1 MVGALKCKQVGDN
14 QFTFCF
20 DESGLVDRLFITD
33 PRQWQVASLEA
44 NRVVDVGI
52 VVRQVD
58 SCVPLVEAG
67 LLHYGM
73 KLTEADVHR
82 LLDLYRIDCD
92 RTLAL
97 KPLLKILA
105 LHVKDDPEFLKA
117 VVQDKEEMNVV
128 DELVE
133 DPTFGAAFADL
144 DPNDTHEFSDI
155 TKKLTKITHRRL
167 GRDLRMKRKIEVKK
181 ALAATAR
188 RRVRPRLGPAA
199 EADPP
204 GAEAGGC
211 GCCSPPVPGPPVAGP
226 PVAGPPV
233 PLKRRRRP
241 LGRGP
246 RRQEL
251 WDDAGHFALSEAW
264 RLSTLTAQSAQ
275 CSLPGH
281 ERCNKTVSVRQNL
294 NGDEARRLVMQ
305 WCIDGIGLTNREEH
319 MKIKPVQT
327 YTLSE
332 IPSEQEL
339 LELVNGQTLA

>member
-1 MVGALKCKQVGDN
+1 MVGAIKCKSVGDN
-14 QFTFCF
+14 EFTFCV
-20 DESGLVDRLFITD
+20 DGSGLVDRLFITD

-44 NRVVDVGI
+44 TRVFDVGI

-73 KLTEADVHR
+73 KLTTADVCR
-82 LLDLYRIDCD
+82 LLDLYGIDCD

-105 LHVKDDPEFLKA
+105 LHVKDDPEFVKA

-128 DELVE
+128 DQLVE

-144 DPNDTHEFSDI
+144 DPNDTQDFHDI
-155 TKKLTKITHRRL
+155 REKMKKITHRRL

-204 GAEAGGC
+204 AAAAATAAAATAAAAAAA
-211 GCCSPPVPGPPVAGP
+211 VVAGP
-226 PVAGPPV
+226 SL
-233 PLKRRRRP
+233 PLGRRRP
-241 LGRGP
+241 LDRQP
-246 RRQEL
+246 RRES
-251 WDDAGHFALSEAW
+251 WDNEGHFALAEVFS
-264 RLSTLTAQSAQ
+264 RGTLTAQSVH
-275 CSLPGH
+275 CTLPGH
-281 ERCNKTVSVRQNL
+281 RDCSKSVSMGQNFTV
-294 NGDEARRLVMQ
+294 GEARRLIMQ
-305 WCIDGIGLTNREEH
+305 WCIDGIALTNREDH
-319 MKIKPVQT
+319 MKIKPRVA

-332 IPSEQEL
+332 IPSQDEL
-339 LELVNGQTLA
+339 LERVNALPRLAEH

>member
-1 MVGALKCKQVGDN
+1 MVGAINCKNLGDN
-14 QFTFCF
+14 EYTFCV
-20 DESGLVDRLFITD
+20 DGSGLVDRLFITD

-44 NRVVDVGI
+44 TRVVGVGI
-52 VVRQVD
+52 VVRKVNQ
-58 SCVPLVEAG
+58 SVPLVEAG

-105 LHVKDDPEFLKA
+105 LHVKDDPEFVKA

-144 DPNDTHEFSDI
+144 DPNDTQEFQDI
-155 TKKLTKITHRRL
+155 TEKMKKITHRRL

-204 GAEAGGC
+204 AAAAATAAAATAAAAAAA
-211 GCCSPPVPGPPVAGP
+211 VVAGP
-226 PVAGPPV
+226 SL
-233 PLKRRRRP
+233 PLGRRRP
-241 LGRGP
+241 VDRQS
-246 RRQEL
+246 RRES
-251 WDDAGHFALSEAW
+251 WDNEGHFALAEVFS
-264 RLSTLTAQSAQ
+264 LGTLTAQSVT
-275 CSLPGH
+275 CTLPGH
-281 ERCNKTVSVRQNL
+281 RDCSKSVTMGENFTV
-294 NGDEARRLVMQ
+294 DEARRLIMH
-305 WCIDGIGLTNREEH
+305 WCIDGIALSKREDH
-319 MKIKPVQT
+319 MKIKPPQD

-332 IPSEQEL
+332 IPSQGEL
-339 LELVNGQTLA
+339 LERVNALPRLALP